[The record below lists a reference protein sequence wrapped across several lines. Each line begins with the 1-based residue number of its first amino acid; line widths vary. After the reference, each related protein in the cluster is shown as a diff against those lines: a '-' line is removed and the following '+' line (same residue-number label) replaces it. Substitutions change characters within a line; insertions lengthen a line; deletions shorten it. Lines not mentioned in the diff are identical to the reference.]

1 MHVHIFKAGAEIVI
15 EIEGL
20 RIRDNWGMTRKNAR
34 RAFDMVAEHQEFLI
48 DEWIRMNGDE

>member
-1 MHVHIFKAGAEIVI
+1 MHVHIFKAGSEIVI

-34 RAFDMVAEHQEFLI
+34 REPSI
-48 DEWIRMNGDE
+48 W